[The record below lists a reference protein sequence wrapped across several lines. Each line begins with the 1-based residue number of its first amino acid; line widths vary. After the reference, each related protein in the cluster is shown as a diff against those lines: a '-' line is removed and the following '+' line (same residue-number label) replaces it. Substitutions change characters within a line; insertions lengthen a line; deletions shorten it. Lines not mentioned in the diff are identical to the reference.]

1 MFIAHLCPRTIKR
14 LVKYNARNIRVQ
26 SSPSNGQFDQ
36 PFSDV
41 RELVAY
47 FYWKSQDES
56 LTGPPVV
63 YCYAIDPERATDQVR
78 LHLI

>member
-1 MFIAHLCPRTIKR
+1 MKR

-26 SSPSNGQFDQ
+26 SSPSNVQFNQ

-47 FYWKSQDES
+47 FHWKSQDES
-56 LTGPPVV
+56 LSGPPVV
-63 YCYAIDPERATDQVR
+63 YCYAVDPERETDRVR